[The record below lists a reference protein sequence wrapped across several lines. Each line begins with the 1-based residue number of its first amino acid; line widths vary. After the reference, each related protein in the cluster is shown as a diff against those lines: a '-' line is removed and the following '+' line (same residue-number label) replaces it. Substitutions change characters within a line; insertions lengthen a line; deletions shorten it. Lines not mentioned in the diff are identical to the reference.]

1 MGNLRFYLV
10 LIAFSLAAG
19 LAIVAATMSAEMIE
33 DSSEI
38 NVRNVLD
45 RNGLT
50 WAEVEADGLRV
61 ILSGTAPT
69 EALRF
74 RALSLVGSVLDAE
87 RVANE
92 MEVAA
97 SEAIAPPRF
106 SAEVLRNTAGLSL
119 IGLIPASSDRDA
131 IVDGFVAMGDA
142 QVTDL
147 LEVADYPAP
156 SGWEDALAYAV
167 AAIEGL
173 PRAKVSV
180 DAGRVEITAI
190 ANSEEDKTAM
200 EARLTRMAP
209 PALQLSLNI
218 SAPRPV
224 ITPYTLRFVMDE
236 NGARFDACSADTL
249 AAQTVIINA
258 AFTAGLTGPGRCTI
272 GMGVPS
278 KNWAEAVELAI
289 GALAEIGSGTVT
301 FSNADVTLAAGEG
314 TPEALFDRVVG
325 ELETSLPEVFVLQAV
340 LPSLPEESVGPVE
353 FNATLS
359 PEGQVQ
365 LRGRLPSEDM
375 REVTDSY
382 ARAKFGSDAVYT
394 AARVVE
400 NMPLDW
406 LTRVLT
412 GIDALA
418 FLNNG
423 LVSVQS
429 ESMSVSG
436 VSGDPDAQQKIA
448 RLMVEK
454 LGEDGVF
461 DIDVSYQEALDP
473 IAALP
478 TPEECEARIA
488 AIISDEK
495 IVFEPGSATID
506 ETAVLTMD
514 LIAEALQDCG
524 NLRLEVQGHTDSQ
537 GREEMN
543 LSLSQARAESI
554 LNELR
559 ARKVLTRSFTAKGY
573 GEAQPIADND
583 TEAGREANRRIEFK
597 LIRPEPSVPEG
608 ESALESLA
616 ESSDIEQADSD
627 NSDAAGAQGDDQ

>member
-1 MGNLRFYLV
+1 
-10 LIAFSLAAG
+10 
-19 LAIVAATMSAEMIE
+19 MIE

-97 SEAIAPPRF
+97 SEAVAPPRF

-142 QVTDL
+142 NITDL
-147 LEVADYPAP
+147 LEVANYPAP
-156 SGWEDALAYAV
+156 SGWEDALAYAI

-190 ANSEEDKTAM
+190 ANSEEDKSAM

-278 KNWAEAVELAI
+278 KSWAEAVELAI
-289 GALAEIGSGTVT
+289 NALAEIGTGTVT
-301 FSNADVTLAAGEG
+301 FSNADVTLAAGVG

-325 ELETSLPEVFVLQAV
+325 ELETALPDVFVLQAV
-340 LPSLPEESVGPVE
+340 LPRPPEDSAGPVE
-353 FNATLS
+353 FTATLS

-365 LRGRLPSEDM
+365 LRGRLPSEDL

-382 ARAKFGSDAVYT
+382 ARAKFGSEAVYT

-400 NMPLDW
+400 DMPADW
-406 LTRVLT
+406 LTRVLV
-412 GIDALA
+412 GIDALTY
-418 FLNNG
+418 LNNG
-423 LVSVQS
+423 LVSVQPD
-429 ESMSVSG
+429 SMSISG
-436 VSGDPDAQQKIA
+436 VSGNPDAQQEIA

-461 DIDVSYQEALDP
+461 DIDVNYQEALDP

-478 TPEECEARIA
+478 TPDECEARIA
-488 AIISDEK
+488 EILSVEK

-506 ETAVLTMD
+506 ESAVLTMD

-573 GEAQPIADND
+573 GESQPIADND

-597 LIRPEPSVPEG
+597 LVRPEPSVPEG

-616 ESSDIEQADSD
+616 ENSDTGQEDSD
-627 NSDAAGAQGDDQ
+627 AEGAQGDDQ

>member
-1 MGNLRFYLV
+1 MGNLRFYLI

-19 LAIVAATMSAEMIE
+19 LAIVAATLSAEMIE

-97 SEAIAPPRF
+97 SEAVAPPRF

-142 QVTDL
+142 NVTDL
-147 LEVADYPAP
+147 LEVANYPAP
-156 SGWEDALAYAV
+156 SGWEDALAYAI
-167 AAIEGL
+167 AAIQGL

-190 ANSEEDKTAM
+190 ANSEEDKSAM

-278 KNWAEAVELAI
+278 KSWAEAVELAI
-289 GALAEIGSGTVT
+289 NALAEIGTGTVT
-301 FSNADVTLAAGEG
+301 FSNADVTLAAGVG

-325 ELETSLPEVFVLQAV
+325 ELETALPDVFVLQAV
-340 LPSLPEESVGPVE
+340 LPRPPEDSAGPVE
-353 FNATLS
+353 FTATLS

-365 LRGRLPSEDM
+365 LRGRLPSEDL

-382 ARAKFGSDAVYT
+382 ARAKFGSEAVYT

-400 NMPLDW
+400 DMPADW
-406 LTRVLT
+406 LTRVLV
-412 GIDALA
+412 GIDALTY
-418 FLNNG
+418 LNNG
-423 LVSVQS
+423 LVSVQPD
-429 ESMSVSG
+429 SMSISG
-436 VSGDPDAQQKIA
+436 VSGNPDAQQEIA

-461 DIDVSYQEALDP
+461 DIDVNYQEALDP

-478 TPEECEARIA
+478 TPDECEARIA
-488 AIISDEK
+488 EILSVEK

-506 ETAVLTMD
+506 ESAVLTMD

-573 GEAQPIADND
+573 GESQPIADND

-597 LIRPEPSVPEG
+597 LVRPEPSVPEG

-616 ESSDIEQADSD
+616 ENSDTGQEDSD
-627 NSDAAGAQGDDQ
+627 DSDAEGAQGDDQ

>member
-1 MGNLRFYLV
+1 MGNLRFYLI

-19 LAIVAATMSAEMIE
+19 LAIVAATLSAEMIE

-97 SEAIAPPRF
+97 SEAVAPPRF

-142 QVTDL
+142 NVTDL
-147 LEVADYPAP
+147 LEVANYPAP
-156 SGWEDALAYAV
+156 SGWEDALAYAI

-190 ANSEEDKTAM
+190 ANSEEDKSAM

-278 KNWAEAVELAI
+278 KSWAEAVELAI
-289 GALAEIGSGTVT
+289 NALAEIGTGTVT
-301 FSNADVTLAAGEG
+301 FSNADVTLAAGVG

-325 ELETSLPEVFVLQAV
+325 ELETALPDVFVLQAV
-340 LPSLPEESVGPVE
+340 LPRPPEDSAGPVE
-353 FNATLS
+353 FTATLS

-365 LRGRLPSEDM
+365 LRGRLPSEDL

-382 ARAKFGSDAVYT
+382 ARAKFGSEAVYT

-400 NMPLDW
+400 DMPADW
-406 LTRVLT
+406 LTRVLV
-412 GIDALA
+412 GIDALTY
-418 FLNNG
+418 LNNG
-423 LVSVQS
+423 LVSVQPD
-429 ESMSVSG
+429 SMSISG
-436 VSGDPDAQQKIA
+436 VSGNPDAQQEIA

-461 DIDVSYQEALDP
+461 DIDVNYQEALDP

-478 TPEECEARIA
+478 TPDECEARIA
-488 AIISDEK
+488 EILSVEK

-506 ETAVLTMD
+506 ESAVLTMD

-573 GEAQPIADND
+573 GESQPIADND

-597 LIRPEPSVPEG
+597 LVRPEPSVPEG

-616 ESSDIEQADSD
+616 ENSDTGQEDSD
-627 NSDAAGAQGDDQ
+627 DSDAEGAQGDDQ